1 MASGSTSDSTGMD
14 SVYRLVT
21 EKVLGNGCK
30 EEGPSL
36 SAGVLQFLLRV
47 RRSTREAEGGS

>member
-1 MASGSTSDSTGMD
+1 MD